1 MLEIQRRLGHSL
13 YQHQSL
19 EKGAENAFNQRLYK
33 MVKYE
38 CSCQQLP
45 SQASSPT
52 TREAFSL
59 QIWLDP
65 A

>member
-1 MLEIQRRLGHSL
+1 MAKIQRRLGHSL

-19 EKGAENAFNQRLYK
+19 EKRAENVFNQHLYK

-38 CSCQQLP
+38 CSCQRLP

-52 TREAFSL
+52 THEAFSL